1 MIGLSRNIEIGDMFG
16 ISHTAVSH
24 IVKTV
29 KGKMRS
35 DGDYR
40 KKYALIHLGVVD
52 NDMLGSTVE
61 VTGLADGDRL
71 CVFLTA

>member
-16 ISHTAVSH
+16 ISYTAVSH

-29 KGKMRS
+29 KDKMKS

-40 KKYALIHLGVVD
+40 KKYALIHSQIK
-52 NDMLGSTVE
+52 M
-61 VTGLADGDRL
+61 
-71 CVFLTA
+71 